1 MERRVDLDWIRIL
14 AFGSLILYHVGM
26 YYVTWDYHVKSPFAS
41 GAIEPLMM
49 FVNPWRLALLF
60 LVSGAATAFMTAKYR
75 PGALADSRTMRLL
88 LPLFFG
94 MLVIV
99 PPQSYFEVV
108 EKAGYTGSYG
118 AFLLRY
124 LTADDT
130 FCRGRDCLVIPTWN
144 HLWFVAYLWVYTMG
158 IAALVAFG
166 PALRERI
173 ERVFE
178 RALSGWGVL
187 LWPWLVLALFR
198 VTLIGRFPSTHALL
212 DDWYNHA
219 LFFTVF
225 ATGFFIARSDR
236 VWGAME
242 RARWVALVAF
252 LASYAF
258 VEWYFLGRADPQ
270 NPPEA
275 LRMFQRVVYA
285 LDQWAAIVAACGF
298 GRRLFKRDGPA
309 RRYLT
314 DAVFPFYIVHQT
326 AIIAFAMWMRPFK
339 LQPLVEGPLLIL
351 LVALACLAAYEVV
364 RRVAWLRPLFGLKP
378 EAQGA

>member
-26 YYVTWDYHVKSPFAS
+26 YYVTWDFHVKSPFAS
-41 GAIEPLMM
+41 GAIEPFML

-99 PPQSYFEVV
+99 PPQSYYEVV
-108 EKAGYTGSYG
+108 EKAGYTGGYG

-130 FCRGRDCLVIPTWN
+130 FCRGKDCLVVPTWN
-144 HLWFVAYLWVYTMG
+144 HLWFVAYLWVYTMV
-158 IAALVAFG
+158 IAAMLAFT

-173 ERVFE
+173 ERAFE

-187 LWPWLVLALFR
+187 LWPWLLLALFR
-198 VTLIGRFPSTHALL
+198 VALIGRFPSTHALL

-236 VWGAME
+236 VWEAVE
-242 RARWVALVAF
+242 RARWVALAAA

-258 VEWYFLGRADPQ
+258 VVWYFLGRADPQ

-275 LRMFQRVVYA
+275 LRLFQRVVYA

-298 GRRLFKRDGPA
+298 GRRFFKRDGPA

-314 DAVFPFYIVHQT
+314 DAVFPFYIIHQT
-326 AIIAFAMWMRPFK
+326 AIIAFAMWMRPLK
-339 LQPLVEGPLLIL
+339 LHPETEGPLLIL
-351 LVALACLAAYEVV
+351 LVALACVATYEVV